1 MSAGR
6 FWGSSRELKLR
17 TSTQLTREM
26 DRLTLELHSRLLD
39 KPAR

>member
-6 FWGSSRELKLR
+6 FRGRSRELELK
-17 TSTQLTREM
+17 TNTQLAREM
-26 DRLTLELHSRLLD
+26 DRLTLELHSRLGD